1 MIGSE
6 LAGLKDTVDA
16 ARKEMDTNF
25 ASYQESNII
34 ETNIYYEKKT
44 KVREEFVLL
53 EANAKTCQLLFK
65 KIEAKE
71 KELYVD

>member
-1 MIGSE
+1 VIGAE
-6 LAGLKDTVDA
+6 LSGLKDTVEA
-16 ARKEMDTNF
+16 ARREMDTNF
-25 ASYQESNII
+25 ASYQDSDII

-65 KIEAKE
+65 KIEEKE
-71 KELYVD
+71 KELYI